1 MADFD
6 YIVVG
11 GNYLLIPNRIT
22 QAEPDTQVERL
33 DVHWLPVLPKDCP
46 RSVFYFSMLVAK
58 TRTRASR
65 ALRKDIGR

>member
-11 GNYLLIPNRIT
+11 GNCVVIPDRVT
-22 QAEPDTQVERL
+22 RAEPDTQAERL

-46 RSVFYFSMLVAK
+46 RGVFYFSMLVAK
-58 TRTRASR
+58 TRTRASG